1 MNDFNGYKI
10 ALGCILFLG
19 AIFETLKAAKA
30 TNKTGTLIAGFVI
43 IWLIRS
49 VMGVLLFFA

>member
-19 AIFETLKAAKA
+19 AVLQTLKAAKD
-30 TNKTGTLIAGFVI
+30 TNKTGALIAGFLI
-43 IWLIRS
+43 IWIIRS

>member
-30 TNKTGTLIAGFVI
+30 TNKTGTLIAGFLI